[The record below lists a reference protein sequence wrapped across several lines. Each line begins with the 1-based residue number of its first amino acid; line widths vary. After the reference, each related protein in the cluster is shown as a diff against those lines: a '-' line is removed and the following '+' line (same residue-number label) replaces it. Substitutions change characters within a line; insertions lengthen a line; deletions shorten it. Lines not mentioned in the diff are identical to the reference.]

1 MTLYGDSVFSGDV
14 GWKATAQSLW
24 LSNNTGPLSTLHVR
38 CCRAGSACRWV
49 LSARR
54 VLLEERPR
62 LVQLCS
68 HGRGDDEVDSETLKQ
83 DTWLEQGGSNEV

>member
-1 MTLYGDSVFSGDV
+1 MGTVFSVVMLAGKQLPSPC
-14 GWKATAQSLW
+14 GSP
-24 LSNNTGPLSTLHVR
+24 NNTGPLSTLHVR
-38 CCRAGSACRWV
+38 CCGAGSVCGWV

-62 LVQLCS
+62 LAQLCS
-68 HGRGDDEVDSETLKQ
+68 RGRGGDEVDSETLKQ